1 MNQATESQLLQAL
14 ESLRE
19 QVAALSARVAA
30 LEGPATPAEPLPA
43 PQPAAAAPAA
53 PVEQEEAI
61 PEEVLLVI
69 SAAIAA
75 FLGKRPHIRQIRLIG
90 SGAWAQQGRVSIQA
104 SHALAVRHES

>member
-1 MNQATESQLLQAL
+1 MNQATESQLITLL
-14 ESLRE
+14 ESLRQ
-19 QVAALSARVAA
+19 QVDALSARVAA
-30 LEGPATPAEPLPA
+30 LEGPARPAEPSAA

-53 PVEQEEAI
+53 PAEQEEAI